1 MDQARLSRQAVLPR
15 RDAARRIAQWADIAS
30 NPYMLSRI
38 MFCTL
43 LQNPMT
49 AKAYGPM
56 VFRGLDV
63 VSSWTRLLCDIISSA
78 VVGKWSRGDGGR
90 L

>member
-49 AKAYGPM
+49 AKAYGLPG
-56 VFRGLDV
+56 FGRGFFVDTPPL
-63 VSSWTRLLCDIISSA
+63 
-78 VVGKWSRGDGGR
+78 
-90 L
+90 